1 MKYKIVLM
9 MILLI
14 LLVGCLHKTVLVK
27 HPDAPMLV
35 EDVRWGKVLVAI
47 YDKESNS
54 LVHYGWIKI
63 PIGYTLHKY
72 DWEKFIEDHQ

>member
-14 LLVGCLHKTVLVK
+14 LLTGCLHKINIIK
-27 HPDAPMLV
+27 HPDSPMLV
-35 EDVRWGKVLVAI
+35 EDVKWGKVSVAI

-54 LVHYGWIKI
+54 LVHYGWIKV
-63 PIGYTLHKY
+63 PVGYTLHKY
-72 DWEKFIEDHQ
+72 DWEKFIEDH